1 MMTTEPQSRVHFFI
15 IDTIVSTRILFILVD
30 DDICIF
36 VEENI
41 PASRYMMII
50 IQRFVWSC

>member
-15 IDTIVSTRILFILVD
+15 IDTFVSTRILFILVD

-36 VEENI
+36 VDENI
-41 PASRYMMII
+41 PASRYMII
-50 IQRFVWSC
+50 IERFVWSC